1 MKKTRVTIRFHESEA
16 AILAE
21 LAGKN
26 GMNISEFL
34 RQLVRNEL
42 GKIKGDD
49 HAGKLEK
56 IDRELSE
63 IKSLI
68 GSGGKDK
75 NGSAETDTI
84 IRGLVAVRKQLQ
96 KENDA
101 IMTALG
107 LAFPHLMRSFE
118 GELTEKRE
126 TGARG

>member
-68 GSGGKDK
+68 GSGGK
-75 NGSAETDTI
+75 NGSVETDTI